1 MNKEEIIEAI
11 NSTIVTNGQ
20 KGITAESLANILIEM
35 ASATPEGGGN
45 GSLVVYIPFT
55 TDTLGVDAPLTS
67 EQQSHNAEVYAKCLE
82 CFNNDVTLPS
92 ILFDLSSGY
101 EVLMG
106 KKVKYTEVPMMFI
119 FTTEET
125 EGVVGLAG
133 VCQTLGMAMIAEDG
147 SVTIQEMS

>member
-45 GSLVVYIPFT
+45 GSLVVYIPLT
-55 TDTLGVDAPLTS
+55 ADTFGVDVPLTS

-92 ILFDLSSGY
+92 ILFDLSSAY
-101 EVLMG
+101 EVMMG
-106 KKVKYTEVPMMFI
+106 KKVKYNEVPSMTI
-119 FTTEET
+119 FVSEEI
-125 EGVVGLAG
+125 EGIVGLAG
-133 VCQTLGMAMIAEDG
+133 ECVLGMVVVAEDG
-147 SVTIQEMS
+147 SVTIQQMQ

>member
-35 ASATPEGGGN
+35 ASATPEGSGN

-55 TDTLGVDAPLTS
+55 ADRFGADVPLTS

-82 CFNNDVTLPS
+82 CFNNDVSLPS
-92 ILFDLSSGY
+92 ILLDLSSGY

-106 KKVKYTEVPMMFI
+106 AKVKITEVPKMSL
-119 FTTEET
+119 FTTEGI
-125 EGVVGLAG
+125 EGVVGLA
-133 VCQTLGMAMIAEDG
+133 VDCSMGMVIFAEDG
-147 SVTIQEMS
+147 SVTIQLMS

>member
-45 GSLVVYIPFT
+45 GSLVVYIPLT
-55 TDTLGVDAPLTS
+55 ADTFGVDVPLTS
-67 EQQSHNAEVYAKCLE
+67 EQQAHNAEVYAKCLE

-92 ILFDLSSGY
+92 ILCDLSYAY
-101 EVLMG
+101 EVMMG
-106 KKVKYTEVPMMFI
+106 RKVKYTEVPVMFV
-119 FTTEET
+119 FTSEEL
-125 EGVVGLAG
+125 EGAMGLLIDIQFG
-133 VCQTLGMAMIAEDG
+133 LTMVAEDG
-147 SVTIQEMS
+147 SVTIQQES

>member
-1 MNKEEIIEAI
+1 MKKEEIIEAI

-35 ASATPEGGGN
+35 TSATPEGGGN
-45 GSLVVYIPFT
+45 GSLVVYIPLS
-55 TDTLGVDAPLTS
+55 TDMFDVDIPLTS

-92 ILFDLSSGY
+92 ILFDLSSGF
-101 EVLMG
+101 EVLMET
-106 KKVKYTEVPMMFI
+106 KVKYTAVPTMLI
-119 FTTEET
+119 FTTEEI

-133 VCQTLGMAMIAEDG
+133 SFEMGTAMIAEDG
-147 SVTIQEMS
+147 SVTIQQM

>member
-45 GSLVVYIPFT
+45 GSLVVYIPLT
-55 TDTLGVDAPLTS
+55 ADTSGVDVPLTS

-82 CFNNDVTLPS
+82 CFNNDVSLPS
-92 ILFDLSSGY
+92 ILLDLSSGY

-106 KKVKYTEVPMMFI
+106 AKVKVTEVPMMSI
-119 FTTEET
+119 FTAEGI
-125 EGVVGLAG
+125 EGVVGLA
-133 VCQTLGMAMIAEDG
+133 VDCSMGMVIFAEDG
-147 SVTIQEMS
+147 SVTIQPMS